1 MQRYIRF
8 RYCPQRPRG
17 PYDDLR
23 GDSCLYV
30 YLAFPFHFL
39 HLLIYL
45 FFEIDVAP
53 ELMAAKFGTQL
64 VYDEKVDVFAFG
76 AVVYSLVFDR
86 AAFIG
91 SK

>member
-1 MQRYIRF
+1 MF
-8 RYCPQRPRG
+8 A
-17 PYDDLR
+17 
-23 GDSCLYV
+23 
-30 YLAFPFHFL
+30 YLS
-39 HLLIYL
+39 
-45 FFEIDVAP
+45 FFSSIKIDVAP